1 MVIWGPVLLIE
12 SYVIPL
18 QKFHSTIT
26 IIRLILTSFNIA
38 LQDDQK
44 YLYRVTQF
52 KIEEKIVQ
60 NVNSSNVLV
69 FQEYHC
75 ILKKAYVVVLVAK
88 CVERIDRFLRPHNM
102 VFVWV

>member
-1 MVIWGPVLLIE
+1 MMVIWGPVLLIE

-52 KIEEKIVQ
+52 KIEE
-60 NVNSSNVLV
+60 
-69 FQEYHC
+69 
-75 ILKKAYVVVLVAK
+75 
-88 CVERIDRFLRPHNM
+88 M
-102 VFVWV
+102 V